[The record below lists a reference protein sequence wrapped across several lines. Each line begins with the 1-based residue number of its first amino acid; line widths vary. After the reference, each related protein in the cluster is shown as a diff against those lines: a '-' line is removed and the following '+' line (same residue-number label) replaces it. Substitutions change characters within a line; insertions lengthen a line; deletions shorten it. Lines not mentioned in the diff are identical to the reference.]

1 MDTVVV
7 KRRRWKNM
15 VGLLVDGGLGV
26 EPFDTHNMDY
36 FRYIYRSGVAQPS
49 PAARTLFLVQGR

>member
-1 MDTVVV
+1 
-7 KRRRWKNM
+7 M